1 MNYRHVYH
9 AGNFADVIKHATVA
23 LILDYLQKKDAG
35 LMVLDAHAGVGLYDL
50 SGVEAQKTG
59 EWQGGVGKIWG
70 QDAVPDPLLP
80 WLQAVRYFNSDGGLL
95 AYPGSPMLARH
106 LMRPQDRLVLVEKHP
121 QDYLAL
127 SSLFHYDRQVQVH
140 EADAYA
146 QIKAALPPPERR
158 GLVLIDPPFE
168 EKDEHQRVLRGLGHA
183 LKRWPTGCYVI
194 WYPIKAYQP
203 IEAFLDGLRAL
214 APPPGLVVELMLR
227 PGDDPYRLNGSGLV
241 VLNPP
246 WVLQAQ
252 LAEILPFLVQNVAP
266 EQGFYN
272 LRALTD

>member
-9 AGNFADVIKHATVA
+9 AGNFADVIKHAAVA

-35 LMVLDAHAGVGLYDL
+35 LMVLDAHAGVGQYDL

-59 EWQGGVGKIWG
+59 EWQDGVGKIWG
-70 QDAVPDPLLP
+70 LDGIPDPLLP
-80 WLQAVRYFNSDGGLL
+80 WLKVVRQMNPDGQLL

-106 LMRPQDRLVLVEKHP
+106 RMRPQDRMVLVEKHP

-127 SSLFHYDRQVQVH
+127 TSLFHGDRQVQVH
-140 EADAYA
+140 QTDAYA
-146 QIKAALPPPERR
+146 QIKASLPPPERR

-168 EKDEHQRVLRGLGHA
+168 EKDEHQRVLRGLAQA
-183 LKRWPTGCYVI
+183 LKRWPTGCYVL
-194 WYPIKAYQP
+194 WYPIKASGV
-203 IEAFLDGLRAL
+203 IDVFLDGLRAL

-246 WVLQAQ
+246 WVLQTE
-252 LAEILPFLVQNVAP
+252 LTEILPFLVQNLAP
-266 EQGFYN
+266 GQGYYN
-272 LRALTD
+272 LRQLAD